1 MNLSE
6 LIVIAVSSFV
16 AGIGVFGLTSPAA
29 MVRFVS
35 NWQTQSGLWAASA
48 IRLAFGIALWVVAA
62 GSRFPAVFKV
72 LSVVSVVSAI
82 ILPLIG
88 VSRFKSL
95 LAWWSRQ
102 SPAFVRVWSAAA
114 MLMGVFLLWSVAA
127 GEDRF

>member
-6 LIVIAVSSFV
+6 PIVIAVSLFV
-16 AGIGVFGLTSPAA
+16 AGMGVFGLTSPAG
-29 MVRFVS
+29 MISFVS
-35 NWQTQSGLWAASA
+35 NWQSKSGLWAASA
-48 IRLAFGIALWVVAA
+48 IRLAFGVSLWGAA
-62 GSRFPAVFKV
+62 AASRFPAVFKL
-72 LSVVSVVSAI
+72 LSVVSVLSAFS
-82 ILPLIG
+82 LPLIG